1 MTPTAAPS
9 MAPAPGGVDV
19 LLFEITSSSPSTYSN
34 SYAYWWQ
41 AGGTVSS
48 GAGKRAAY
56 DTQTVSELKFVMST
70 GAEARYSLGQCD
82 TMLNIMS
89 AFGLSPSS
97 TNNNSAT
104 WKAGHGSFPLIS
116 TTDTGYFQ
124 TKAVTIGQGDGSSD
138 SKDWVVF
145 GFDSNPASDWNGDSA
160 IGCENAWSICGGKT
174 TAKIYGKT
182 CAVGTDVL
190 LFQINSSSPST
201 YSNSYAYWWQA
212 GGTVSS
218 GAGKRA
224 AYDTTK
230 VTELKFVMSG
240 GSEARY
246 SLGQCDTMANIMS
259 KFGLSPS
266 STNNNSN

>member
-1 MTPTAAPS
+1 MPPTVPTGTGS
-9 MAPAPGGVDV
+9 DV
-19 LLFEITSSSPSTYSN
+19 LLFQINSSSPSTYSN

-41 AGGTVSS
+41 AGGAVSS
-48 GAGKRAAY
+48 GDGKRAAY
-56 DTQTVSELKFVMST
+56 DTTKVSELKFVMS
-70 GAEARYSLGQCD
+70 GGSEARYSLGTCD
-82 TMLNIMS
+82 TMANIMG

-104 WKAGHGSFPLIS
+104 WKTGHGSFPLIS
-116 TTDTGYFQ
+116 TDDKGYFQ
-124 TKAVTIGQGDGSSD
+124 TQAVTIGQGDGSND

-160 IGCENAWSICGGKT
+160 IGCENAWSICGGKS

-182 CAVGTDVL
+182 CQVGTDVL

-218 GAGKRA
+218 
-224 AYDTTK
+224 
-230 VTELKFVMSG
+230 
-240 GSEARY
+240 
-246 SLGQCDTMANIMS
+246 
-259 KFGLSPS
+259 
-266 STNNNSN
+266 